1 MRLIDNILRSANT
14 YIVIVLVFCCPD
26 FQKLIWIKCGYAKM
40 DGYPDIQKSEH
51 CIDLQS

>member
-26 FQKLIWIKCGYAKM
+26 FQKLHKMWICKNGWISR
-40 DGYPDIQKSEH
+40 YPKV
-51 CIDLQS
+51 